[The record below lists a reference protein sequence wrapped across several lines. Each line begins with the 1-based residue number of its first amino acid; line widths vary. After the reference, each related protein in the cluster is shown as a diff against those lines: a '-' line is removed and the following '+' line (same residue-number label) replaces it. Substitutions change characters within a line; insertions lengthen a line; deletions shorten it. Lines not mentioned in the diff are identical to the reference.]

1 MFAHPTVSFLGVCLL
16 GRSHFSTSRPRHVNQ
31 HQRFYFFNKLRSSY
45 TKGGKMCLSDPELF
59 NSRQSIVCFLRGP
72 LWPRMSSTLS
82 QFLCLLQ
89 IWCLGVLQMSA
100 SICSSADFTGVHYSN
115 CVRFQQHTQKD
126 GPWVITA
133 LFLSSALHSWM
144 TKESIKKVINKKI
157 TMHPWLIWTK
167 KKRKRTTA

>member
-82 QFLCLLQ
+82 QFLCVCSKFDALVSYRCLPPSVPLQTSLEFTIVTACVSSNTHRKTGHGLLPR
-89 IWCLGVLQMSA
+89 
-100 SICSSADFTGVHYSN
+100 CS
-115 CVRFQQHTQKD
+115 
-126 GPWVITA
+126 
-133 LFLSSALHSWM
+133 
-144 TKESIKKVINKKI
+144 
-157 TMHPWLIWTK
+157 
-167 KKRKRTTA
+167 